1 MIVFLELTVM
11 VFGIIIISKINN
23 EKKKIYFK
31 YCWKVSSF

>member
-23 EKKKIYFK
+23 EKKKIYLK
-31 YCWKVSSF
+31 